1 MKCLRV
7 RYSKLGKIRFVG
19 HRDVARIWERAL
31 RKAEIPVLYSQGFS
45 PHPRLSF
52 GLALPTGFESE
63 AEYVDIYLDD
73 DFFDIDF
80 KETLV
85 NQKLNDS
92 LPDGMNTMAV
102 GVVET
107 SEDSLQEA
115 VDSCIWKVKVSGSS
129 TEEFE
134 VSREKLM
141 SSDTYEIQRER
152 KGKIFIE
159 DIRSQVHSIAIEE
172 KNAVD
177 FNIITELGTKPR
189 VLRPTD
195 LLRAMNPEI
204 KTKNILR
211 KEQLILQGNTRFE
224 PLSIQKLDPAAPAE
238 VMA

>member
-1 MKCLRV
+1 
-7 RYSKLGKIRFVG
+7 
-19 HRDVARIWERAL
+19 
-31 RKAEIPVLYSQGFS
+31 
-45 PHPRLSF
+45 
-52 GLALPTGFESE
+52 
-63 AEYVDIYLDD
+63 
-73 DFFDIDF
+73 
-80 KETLV
+80 
-85 NQKLNDS
+85 
-92 LPDGMNTMAV
+92 
-102 GVVET
+102 
-107 SEDSLQEA
+107 
-115 VDSCIWKVKVSGSS
+115 
-129 TEEFE
+129 
-134 VSREKLM
+134 M

-159 DIRSQVHSIAIEE
+159 DIRSQVYSIAIEE

-224 PLSIQKLDPAAPAE
+224 PLSFQKLDPAAPAE

>member
-92 LPDGMNTMAV
+92 LPDGMNTVAV

-134 VSREKLM
+134 VSREQLM

-204 KTKNILR
+204 KLS
-211 KEQLILQGNTRFE
+211 LIH
-224 PLSIQKLDPAAPAE
+224 I
-238 VMA
+238 

>member
-92 LPDGMNTMAV
+92 LPDGMNTVAV

-177 FNIITELGTKPR
+177 FNIITELGK
-189 VLRPTD
+189 
-195 LLRAMNPEI
+195 MK
-204 KTKNILR
+204 KTHQNQYNKY
-211 KEQLILQGNTRFE
+211 F
-224 PLSIQKLDPAAPAE
+224 SY
-238 VMA
+238 

>member
-92 LPDGMNTMAV
+92 LPDGMNTVAV

-107 SEDSLQEA
+107 SEDS
-115 VDSCIWKVKVSGSS
+115 
-129 TEEFE
+129 
-134 VSREKLM
+134 
-141 SSDTYEIQRER
+141 
-152 KGKIFIE
+152 GKIFIE

-224 PLSIQKLDPAAPAE
+224 PLSFQKLDPAAPAE

>member
-92 LPDGMNTMAV
+92 LPDGMNTLAV

-204 KTKNILR
+204 KTKI
-211 KEQLILQGNTRFE
+211 F
-224 PLSIQKLDPAAPAE
+224 
-238 VMA
+238 

>member
-92 LPDGMNTMAV
+92 LPDGMNTVAV

-204 KTKNILR
+204 KMKNILR

-224 PLSIQKLDPAAPAE
+224 PLSFQKLDPAAPAE

>member
-85 NQKLNDS
+85 NQK
-92 LPDGMNTMAV
+92 
-102 GVVET
+102 
-107 SEDSLQEA
+107 
-115 VDSCIWKVKVSGSS
+115 
-129 TEEFE
+129 
-134 VSREKLM
+134 
-141 SSDTYEIQRER
+141 
-152 KGKIFIE
+152 
-159 DIRSQVHSIAIEE
+159 
-172 KNAVD
+172 
-177 FNIITELGTKPR
+177 
-189 VLRPTD
+189 
-195 LLRAMNPEI
+195 
-204 KTKNILR
+204 
-211 KEQLILQGNTRFE
+211 
-224 PLSIQKLDPAAPAE
+224 
-238 VMA
+238 